1 MKLGSQFE
9 TLKLADGGLCAD
21 KDEIMGVQSD
31 GTTIISMKY
40 KGGILIGADS
50 RSSNVR
56 DNYFLQITNYCI
68 F

>member
-1 MKLGSQFE
+1 MMKLGSQFE
-9 TLKLADGGLCAD
+9 TLKLADGGLYAD
-21 KDEIMGVQSD
+21 KDDIMGVQSD

-56 DNYFLQITNYCI
+56 DNTNSFLIKP
-68 F
+68 

>member
-1 MKLGSQFE
+1 MR
-9 TLKLADGGLCAD
+9 AD

-40 KGGILIGADS
+40 DKGILLGADS

-56 DNYFLQITNYCI
+56 DQFQ
-68 F
+68 

>member
-1 MKLGSQFE
+1 MMKLGQQFE
-9 TLKLADGGLCAD
+9 TLKVSDGGMYAE

-56 DNYFLQITNYCI
+56 DNTNSFLIKP
-68 F
+68 

>member
-1 MKLGSQFE
+1 MQ
-9 TLKLADGGLCAD
+9 DGGLYAE
-21 KDEIMGVQSD
+21 KDEIIGVQSD

-56 DNYFLQITNYCI
+56 NHIKLKTLNLNKT
-68 F
+68 